1 MFVIGKYYILR
12 AILCGLLGYPSDA
25 ICQKQQPLL
34 TVIMMKQ

>member
-12 AILCGLLGYPSDA
+12 AILCRLLGYPSDA

-34 TVIMMKQ
+34 TVIMMK